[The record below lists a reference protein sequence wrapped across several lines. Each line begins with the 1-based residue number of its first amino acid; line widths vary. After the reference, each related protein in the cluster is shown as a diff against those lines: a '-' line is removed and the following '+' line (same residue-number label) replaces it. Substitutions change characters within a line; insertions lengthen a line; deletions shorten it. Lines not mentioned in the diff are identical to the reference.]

1 MTPDFQIVLEGGG
14 ILTRREFPT
23 SSLTRVFGYGQSLEV
38 QFTVAGE
45 LGIRLL
51 ESGVQR
57 GSRITEFYMGYVGDL
72 TLMGKNLIILADSFT
87 GEEDDSV
94 TFSAYGVSQFLRQAG
109 ERTVKIAAKTYAQA
123 VREVA
128 ARWGLEVKMG
138 SNAYLPLPNQ
148 PTTPTVPTTSNAPAV
163 NSNGVVGAPKVS
175 VAANAPVK
183 KDLYQS
189 GENDWAFL
197 EKLAKQIGYII
208 AETPLGN
215 ALYFGPGLEVG
226 ERPRLLLVR
235 GQYQAGSDRIA
246 PLVKSISGERRI
258 DGIPE
263 EIVVTGIENG
273 RRFALIVTPD
283 DLAARHKVQLA
294 PVKPPINPSAT
305 QNPNQLAGSS
315 QDITGSA
322 RAANGQPRDAQGQ
335 FISTGT
341 RDAGAQDFAG
351 SQVGTLL
358 RAAKLPGIRRVYG
371 GATREMGAKDSA
383 LEKLALMNLR
393 YQRTS
398 LGLALGV
405 PVIVAGTEIELQGN
419 RIPQPYAGLHLVTE
433 DRHEI
438 NETGYFTR
446 LETARNT
453 V

>member
-1 MTPDFQIVLEGGG
+1 MTPDFQIILEGGG

-38 QFTVAGE
+38 QFTVVGE
-45 LGIRLL
+45 VGVRLL

-57 GSRITEFYMGYVGDL
+57 GSRITELYMGYVGDL
-72 TLMGKNLIILADSFT
+72 TLMGKNLVILADSFN

-148 PTTPTVPTTSNAPAV
+148 PTTPTAPTTSNAPAV
-163 NSNGVVGAPKVS
+163 NSNGVVGTPKVS
-175 VAANAPVK
+175 TAANAPVK

-226 ERPRLLLVR
+226 ERTRTLLVR
-235 GQYQAGSDRIA
+235 GQYQAGADRIA

-283 DLAARHKVQLA
+283 DLAARHKVQLV
-294 PVKPPINPSAT
+294 PVKPVTPST
-305 QNPNQLAGSS
+305 SQNPNQLAGSS
-315 QDITGSA
+315 QDVSGSA
-322 RAANGQPRDAQGQ
+322 RAANGQPRDEQGR

-393 YQRTS
+393 YQQTS

-405 PVIVAGTEIELQGN
+405 PVIVAGTEIELQGS
-419 RIPQPYAGLHLVTE
+419 RIPAPYAGLHLVTE

-438 NETGYFTR
+438 NETGYFTS

>member
-1 MTPDFQIVLEGGG
+1 MTPDFQIILEGGG

-45 LGIRLL
+45 LGIKLL

-57 GSRITEFYMGYVGDL
+57 GSRISELYMGYVGDL
-72 TLMGKNLIILADSFT
+72 TLMGKNLVILADSFT
-87 GEEDDSV
+87 GEDDDSV

-148 PTTPTVPTTSNAPAV
+148 PSTPATQGSTAPAV
-163 NSNGVVGAPKVS
+163 SSNGVVGTAKVS
-175 VAANAPVK
+175 AAATTAVR
-183 KDLYQS
+183 KDLFQS
-189 GENDWAFL
+189 NENDWAFL

-226 ERPRLLLVR
+226 QRPRTLLVR
-235 GQYQAGSDRIA
+235 GQYQSGEDRIA
-246 PLVKSISGERRI
+246 PLVKSIAGERRV

-294 PVKPPINPSAT
+294 PAKPSASTT

-322 RAANGQPRDAQGQ
+322 RAANGQPRDDQGR
-335 FISTGT
+335 FVTDGT
-341 RDAGAQDFAG
+341 RQAGAQDFAG

-358 RAAKLPGIRRVYG
+358 RAAKLSGIRRVFG
-371 GATREMGAKDSA
+371 GATRETGAKDSA

-405 PVIVAGTEIELQGN
+405 PSIVAGSEIELQGS
-419 RIPQPYAGLHLVTE
+419 RVPKPYAGLHLVVE

-438 NETGYFTR
+438 SETGYFTS